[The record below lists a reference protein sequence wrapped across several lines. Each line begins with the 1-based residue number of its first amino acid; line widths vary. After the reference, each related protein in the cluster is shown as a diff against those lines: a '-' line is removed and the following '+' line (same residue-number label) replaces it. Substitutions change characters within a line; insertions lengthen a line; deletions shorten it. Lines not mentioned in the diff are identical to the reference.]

1 MLLGM
6 LLAIMRE
13 LGTGRDGVSDPK
25 MLKKEHITSVQPPRE
40 HFIQIL
46 APKVTM
52 AFRSGI

>member
-1 MLLGM
+1 MLGM